1 MKNFYQ
7 RIGLLLV
14 MVFIPFRAT
23 VIGCGYYWD
32 PDESYYNLFDQLLI
46 KEAGLRPFLLT
57 MSPDF
62 YTAVEDVEADEN
74 MNAWIKYTQ
83 NNKEFKSF
91 TYQDFSKMVYQLK
104 ADELPHLTSTQ
115 GQQIITYLTYAKKL
129 EPYTQRAEMWDTE
142 EDTTPND
149 LVYQALI
156 KEGIQRYQSVKD
168 AELKLRYGY
177 QLVRLAR
184 YQEEYDEAL
193 SLFDSF
199 VTPVTQA
206 HVIYY
211 YALEQKAGV
220 LYQLGQKAEANYLF
234 CKVFDRSNNRKRA
247 AYSSIHLQGEVDWDQ
262 TYQLCKTPKEKA
274 ALYAIRGCNSFSNE
288 LQEAENI
295 LEVCPESPYMELL
308 AIRYI
313 NKMERKM
320 LDIFSFG
327 TYANKE
333 KPNAETQAEYLR
345 AKQTI
350 SRIATHRAVLR
361 KEFWQT
367 YLAHLAFLFRDYEF
381 CEQTL
386 NSIYTFDETLLR
398 QISRTRFNLY
408 LTTLQH
414 LGRKEEDAIQQQ
426 LQSNGA
432 DVEFIKEITAHLYKQ
447 QQQYA
452 QAFLVHNTINALHRN
467 PDLTQ
472 INALIK
478 AYETKEH
485 IFLTVQPDSITPQEN
500 LIALYELKGTH
511 YLRMRQFKEAEK
523 WYARVPDSYKMFN
536 EKYVPST
543 GEYVALDAN
552 DYDGYSGI
560 SPLIFSNGFKRWFD
574 YPAEKELVDNTYTQ
588 SHFKYLNKI
597 HNKKTLVEALSR
609 LQKESTVR
617 SEQGALA
624 AYLLSN
630 YYFNISSKG
639 YYRNIPTYFSNNG
652 FDSMCYPSG
661 EDKLFSIPDFSQQ
674 YNFKDFTSKV
684 MLTNP
689 IKQAITG
696 YEWVLQNSSN
706 DELIAKATYML
717 ASCMKDLYL
726 SQDDYWSDEDKLK
739 EEMNKKKVHTYY
751 DKLINQ
757 YSNTKFFKEA
767 VSECKDFEWYT
778 KNQYHSYLIR

>member
-14 MVFIPFRAT
+14 MALIPFRAT
-23 VIGCGYYWD
+23 VIGCIWSLE
-32 PDESYYNLFDQLLI
+32 PDEAYYNLFNQLLI
-46 KEAGLRPFLLT
+46 KEASLRPFLLT

-62 YTAVEDVEADEN
+62 YNAEQDIEADEN

-91 TYQDFSKMVYQLK
+91 TYEDFSQLVYQRE
-104 ADELPHLTSTQ
+104 ANELPHLTSTQ

-129 EPYTQRAEMWDTE
+129 EPYAQRAEMWDTE
-142 EDTTPND
+142 RNAAPDN
-149 LVYQALI
+149 LVYQAL
-156 KEGIQRYQSVKD
+156 KAEGIQRYQSVKD

-177 QLVRLAR
+177 QLVRLAH
-184 YQEEYDEAL
+184 YQDEYDEAL
-193 SLFDSF
+193 TLFNTY
-199 VTPVTQA
+199 VVPVTQA

-220 LYQLGQKAEANYLF
+220 LYQLGRKAEANYLF

-247 AYSSIHLQGEVDWDQ
+247 AYSSIHIQGEVDWDQ
-262 TYQLCKTPKEKA
+262 TYQLCKTAKEKA
-274 ALYAIRGCNSFSNE
+274 ALYAIRGCNTFSNE

-295 LEVCPESPYMELL
+295 LSICPESPYMELL

-313 NKMERKM
+313 NKVERKM
-320 LDIFSFG
+320 LDISSIG
-327 TYANKE
+327 AYASKE
-333 KPNAETQAEYLR
+333 STDTDTQTEYLR
-345 AKQTI
+345 AKQII
-350 SRIATHRAVLR
+350 SRIATHRSVLR

-367 YLAHLAFLFRDYEF
+367 YLAHLAFLFKDYKL
-381 CEQTL
+381 CEQTI
-386 NSIYTFDETLLR
+386 NSIHTFDETLLR

-426 LQSNGA
+426 LQSEGA
-432 DVEFIKEITAHLYKQ
+432 DVAFIKEVTAHLYKQ

-452 QAFLVHNTINALHRN
+452 QAFLVHNCISNLQKN

-485 IFLTVQPDSITPQEN
+485 IFLSEQPDSITTKEN
-500 LIALYELKGTH
+500 LIALYELKGTY
-511 YLRMRQFKEAEK
+511 YLRMRQFKEAGK
-523 WYARVPDSYKMFN
+523 WYARIPNSYKIF
-536 EKYVPST
+536 KQKFDWST
-543 GEYVALDAN
+543 YENVDLN
-552 DYDGYSGI
+552 PEDYNGYSQI
-560 SPLIFSNGFKRWFD
+560 SPLIFSNGFKRWFN
-574 YPAEKELVDNTYTQ
+574 YPAEKEMVDKVYTQ
-588 SHFKYLNKI
+588 NQFNYLNKI
-597 HNKKTLVEALSR
+597 HNKKTLAEALSR
-609 LQKESTVR
+609 LQKESTAR

-630 YYFNISSKG
+630 YYFNISSRG
-639 YYRNIPTYFSNNG
+639 YYRNIPNYSISNG
-652 FDSMCYPSG
+652 ADSMCYPTG
-661 EDKLFSIPDFSQQ
+661 EAKLFETPDFSEQ
-674 YNFKDFTSKV
+674 YNFKDFTSRV

-726 SQDDYWSDEDKLK
+726 SKEYYWSDEDKQ
-739 EEMNKKKVHTYY
+739 EYEMNKKKVHKYY

-757 YSNTKFFKEA
+757 YSNTTFFKEA

-778 KNQYHSYLIR
+778 QNQYHSSLTR